1 MICFG
6 PISSRRLGRSMGVN
20 NIPRPKR
27 CTYNCV
33 YCQVGR
39 TAGQTIQREHF
50 FRPDAIDAEVRGYLE
65 NADRTGKTD
74 FLTFV
79 ANGEP
84 TLDVNIGTTITI
96 LKKLNIP
103 VAVITNASLL
113 NDEKVREDLLTA
125 DWVSVKTDA
134 PDETTWR
141 RINRPHPE
149 LTFDKHLEGT
159 RKFAGDYKGTLCTE
173 TMLIRAM
180 NDSEAALSSLAD
192 LIRTIHPSTAWIS
205 IPIRPPAESAVQP
218 ADMQT
223 VNRLWKLLMDHNINA
238 ELLTGLEPA
247 ETGYTGNAENDILNI
262 TAVHPL
268 REESMQLLLKNDH
281 ADDSAIESLLR
292 KNLIEKVSYN
302 STVFYLRRYSV

>member
-1 MICFG
+1 
-6 PISSRRLGRSMGVN
+6 V
-20 NIPRPKR
+20 
-27 CTYNCV
+27 
-33 YCQVGR
+33 
-39 TAGQTIQREHF
+39 
-50 FRPDAIDAEVRGYLE
+50 
-65 NADRTGKTD
+65 
-74 FLTFV
+74 
-79 ANGEP
+79 
-84 TLDVNIGTTITI
+84 
-96 LKKLNIP
+96 
-103 VAVITNASLL
+103 
-113 NDEKVREDLLTA
+113 
-125 DWVSVKTDA
+125 
-134 PDETTWR
+134 
-141 RINRPHPE
+141 
-149 LTFDKHLEGT
+149 
-159 RKFAGDYKGTLCTE
+159 
-173 TMLIRAM
+173 
-180 NDSEAALSSLAD
+180 D